1 MAGTRDRFNADS
13 YGELCT
19 LFYDMDKPTAPAL
32 ALEWYVQRLPR
43 ESVLEPM
50 CGSGRFLV
58 PLLQQGFK
66 VTGVDPS
73 AAMLDACRARLGALE
88 LSAPLFQ
95 QSLQELNLPGRYA
108 AAFIPAS
115 SFCLIV
121 EPDEALEALQR
132 LRRHLLPGAPLLLE
146 FEQPRLDARPGSS
159 SRIVT
164 RGSTQIRLESRSE
177 YDAQTGIETFFNR
190 YELKKSG
197 RVVQTESEILK
208 LCSYKPQALE
218 SLLLKAGFQAIK
230 IEHPAFGHVAIGGA

>member
-1 MAGTRDRFNADS
+1 MAGTRDNCS

-19 LFYDMDKPTAPAL
+19 LFYDLDKPTAPAL
-32 ALEWYVQRLPR
+32 ALEWYARRLPR

-58 PLLQQGFK
+58 PLLQQGFQ
-66 VTGVDPS
+66 VTGADPS
-73 AAMLDACRARLGALE
+73 AAMLNACRARLAALR

-95 QSLQELNLPGRYA
+95 QSLEELNLPSRYA

-115 SFCLIV
+115 SFCLIA
-121 EPDEALEALQR
+121 EPDEALQR
-132 LRRHLLPGAPLLLE
+132 LRRHLLPGALLLLE
-146 FEQPRLDARPGSS
+146 FEQPRLDAGPGKT

-197 RVVQTESEILK
+197 RVIQTEDEVLK
-208 LCSYKPQALE
+208 LRSYKPQALE
-218 SLLLKAGFQAIK
+218 GLLARAGFQQIT
-230 IEHPAFGHVAIGGA
+230 IEHPAFGHVAIAQA

>member
-1 MAGTRDRFNADS
+1 MDS

-32 ALEWYVQRLPR
+32 ALEWYAQRLPR
-43 ESVLEPM
+43 ENVLEPM

-58 PLLQQGFK
+58 PLLQQGFQ
-66 VTGVDPS
+66 VSGVDPS
-73 AAMLDACRARLGALE
+73 DAMLDACRARLAALGM
-88 LSAPLFQ
+88 SAPLFQ
-95 QSLQELNLPGRYA
+95 QSLQELDLPSRYA

-115 SFCLIV
+115 SFCLIA
-121 EPDEALEALQR
+121 EPDEALQQ
-132 LRRHLLPGAPLLLE
+132 LRRHLLPGATLLLE
-146 FEQPRLDARPGSS
+146 FEKPRLDAGPGKT